1 MQRASTQLSI
11 NHRAPLKPNL
21 PRHYDDT
28 VKLETVEVK
37 FKKTHDMQKAHRAP
51 QPPISNNNKNIPYRG
66 NQKEVKKNNH

>member
-28 VKLETVEVK
+28 TKLETVEVK

-51 QPPISNNNKNIPYRG
+51 QPPINNHKNIPYRG
-66 NQKEVKKNNH
+66 NNQKEVT